1 MALTKGQIESFSLIS
16 MNAIAC
22 QYAAYVDELIVGC
35 KCDKEEYFFELNAM
49 WNTIWL
55 YNPAAANNCLTVDQ
69 ITSIIFKM
77 MQMLNFTFNVFGL
90 PETNVNDIIPI
101 PPPLDNFLLQ
111 DNGFFILQNDGFRII
126 INNDPIPPPP
136 LEDYLLQDNNEFFI
150 LQDSG
155 FNLIL

>member
-1 MALTKGQIESFSLIS
+1 MALTQGQIESFSLIS

-69 ITSIIFKM
+69 ITNIVFKM
-77 MQMLNFTFNVFGL
+77 MQLLNMTFNVFGL
-90 PETNVNDIIPI
+90 PETDLNIVVGSLPI
-101 PPPLDNFLLQ
+101 LTEGLNELLTEGGDNLLTQ
-111 DNGFFILQNDGFRII
+111 
-126 INNDPIPPPP
+126 
-136 LEDYLLQDNNEFFI
+136 
-150 LQDSG
+150 
-155 FNLIL
+155 

>member
-1 MALTKGQIESFSLIS
+1 MALTQGQIESFSLIS

-77 MQMLNFTFNVFGL
+77 MQMLNMTFNVFGL
-90 PETNVNDIIPI
+90 TETDLNIVVGSQ
-101 PPPLDNFLLQ
+101 PLLTEGLDELLTEGGDN
-111 DNGFFILQNDGFRII
+111 ILTQ
-126 INNDPIPPPP
+126 
-136 LEDYLLQDNNEFFI
+136 
-150 LQDSG
+150 
-155 FNLIL
+155 

>member
-1 MALTKGQIESFSLIS
+1 MALTQGQIESFSLIS

-69 ITSIIFKM
+69 ITNIVFKM
-77 MQMLNFTFNVFGL
+77 MQLLNMTFNVFGL
-90 PETNVNDIIPI
+90 PETTLNIPI
-101 PPPLDNFLLQ
+101 PLYDFNPLDFNP
-111 DNGFFILQNDGFRII
+111 ND
-126 INNDPIPPPP
+126 
-136 LEDYLLQDNNEFFI
+136 
-150 LQDSG
+150 
-155 FNLIL
+155 FN

>member
-1 MALTKGQIESFSLIS
+1 MALTQGQIESFSLIS

-69 ITSIIFKM
+69 ITNIVFKM
-77 MQMLNFTFNVFGL
+77 MQLLNMTFNVFGL
-90 PETNVNDIIPI
+90 PETDLNIVVGSLPI
-101 PPPLDNFLLQ
+101 LTEGLNELLTEEGDN
-111 DNGFFILQNDGFRII
+111 ILTQ
-126 INNDPIPPPP
+126 
-136 LEDYLLQDNNEFFI
+136 
-150 LQDSG
+150 
-155 FNLIL
+155 

>member
-1 MALTKGQIESFSLIS
+1 MALTQGQIESFSLIS

-77 MQMLNFTFNVFGL
+77 MQLLNMTFNVFGL
-90 PETNVNDIIPI
+90 PETTLNIPI
-101 PPPLDNFLLQ
+101 SINDFDPLDFNP
-111 DNGFFILQNDGFRII
+111 ND
-126 INNDPIPPPP
+126 
-136 LEDYLLQDNNEFFI
+136 
-150 LQDSG
+150 
-155 FNLIL
+155 FN